1 MKAGVRKDYD
11 LEQGRAGSSV
21 TVNSLIVSEEFL
33 ESELAA
39 YKKESILRWGL
50 KKNVSNRQKVDFV
63 LMDIIM
69 CLTRPRLASFAGT
82 HENV

>member
-1 MKAGVRKDYD
+1 MVKAGVRKDYD

-39 YKKESILRWGL
+39 YKR
-50 KKNVSNRQKVDFV
+50 
-63 LMDIIM
+63 
-69 CLTRPRLASFAGT
+69 
-82 HENV
+82 ENQS

>member
-39 YKKESILRWGL
+39 YKRQNQSQDGVS
-50 KKNVSNRQKVDFV
+50 KKMSVIVKK
-63 LMDIIM
+63 
-69 CLTRPRLASFAGT
+69 
-82 HENV
+82 

>member
-11 LEQGRAGSSV
+11 LEQDRAGSSV

-39 YKKESILRWGL
+39 YKR
-50 KKNVSNRQKVDFV
+50 
-63 LMDIIM
+63 
-69 CLTRPRLASFAGT
+69 
-82 HENV
+82 ENQS

>member
-1 MKAGVRKDYD
+1 MQIKANRFLCAKLAKIVKAGVRKDYD

-39 YKKESILRWGL
+39 YKR
-50 KKNVSNRQKVDFV
+50 
-63 LMDIIM
+63 
-69 CLTRPRLASFAGT
+69 
-82 HENV
+82 ENQS

>member
-11 LEQGRAGSSV
+11 LEQGRTGSSV

-39 YKKESILRWGL
+39 YKRENL
-50 KKNVSNRQKVDFV
+50 KRGSQKNCQ
-63 LMDIIM
+63 
-69 CLTRPRLASFAGT
+69 
-82 HENV
+82 